1 MTQINT
7 LFEKITKKQLE
18 KITHFF
24 NKKAQPNILLEK
36 LQKRSKSVFNK
47 KKSSKTSYL
56 ES

>member
-7 LFEKITKKQLE
+7 LFKKITKKELQ
-18 KITHFF
+18 KITNFL
-24 NKKAQPNILLEK
+24 NKKAQPSILLEK
-36 LQKRSKSVFNK
+36 LQKKGQKAIST